1 MQKQRKIKI
10 GYAIFFIILAIF
22 VFSYLGVFLLKK
34 QLINKVTEPVKIE
47 KKDIDIT
54 VKEKDEFGRKIIQ
67 TRSSDPDCTDGVY
80 ENIYYGEIKKD
91 MPVKIVLSCDQERF
105 NIVGSVTQLIDSTN
119 GVDLVGDDVVLV
131 DISSG
136 SQVVYVEDDYNFDGY
151 NDLSAISS
159 NGQGFDGVDS
169 FNIFLYNPKIQKFV
183 YNAEISKLQNS
194 LMDTKN
200 KNQDD
205 F

>member
-10 GYAIFFIILAIF
+10 GYAVFFIILAIF
-22 VFSYLGVFLLKK
+22 VFSYLGFYLLQK
-34 QLINKVTEPVKIE
+34 QSINKVREPINIE
-47 KKDIDIT
+47 KQDIDIT

-91 MPVKIVLSCDQERF
+91 MPVKVVLSCDQERF

-119 GVDLVGDDVVLV
+119 GIDLAGDDVVLV

-136 SQVVYVEDDYNFDGY
+136 SQVVDIEDDYNFDGY

-183 YNAEISKLQNS
+183 YNAEISKLQNT

-200 KNQDD
+200 KN
-205 F
+205 

>member
-10 GYAIFFIILAIF
+10 GYAVFFIILAIF
-22 VFSYLGVFLLKK
+22 VFSYLGFYLLQK
-34 QLINKVTEPVKIE
+34 QSINKVREPINIE
-47 KKDIDIT
+47 KQDIDIT

-91 MPVKIVLSCDQERF
+91 MPVKVVLSCDQERF

-136 SQVVYVEDDYNFDGY
+136 SQVV
-151 NDLSAISS
+151 
-159 NGQGFDGVDS
+159 
-169 FNIFLYNPKIQKFV
+169 
-183 YNAEISKLQNS
+183 
-194 LMDTKN
+194 
-200 KNQDD
+200 
-205 F
+205 

>member
-1 MQKQRKIKI
+1 
-10 GYAIFFIILAIF
+10 
-22 VFSYLGVFLLKK
+22 
-34 QLINKVTEPVKIE
+34 LISRL
-47 KKDIDIT
+47 
-54 VKEKDEFGRKIIQ
+54 GRK
-67 TRSSDPDCTDGVY
+67 SSD
-80 ENIYYGEIKKD
+80 
-91 MPVKIVLSCDQERF
+91 
-105 NIVGSVTQLIDSTN
+105 
-119 GVDLVGDDVVLV
+119 
-131 DISSG
+131 
-136 SQVVYVEDDYNFDGY
+136 VEDDYNFDGY